1 MGCEHHQQTRGETEA
16 GAETHTGAHQAH
28 GRKAQ
33 RQVHIIVK
41 PRQKW
46 GRLTRFYPE
55 VLFPVSNVCFS
66 CQYTAFG
73 RGSKAQQ
80 LETDQAKYPQ
90 VTEEAEGRCTRMAGM
105 GEALEEWHPLDRGWE
120 ERTPFTASA
129 ANLSEMMECE
139 PNSPPTFF
147 QQGCLAQGSSLT
159 SPSCASWLCLTWSS
173 SCSCSASSC
182 CPSLLPHTSQE
193 ISATILMMVRRLLF
207 FQFGSLHSTLLM
219 LLEAFPFYFSFQLWI
234 K

>member
-1 MGCEHHQQTRGETEA
+1 MGCEHHQETRGETKA
-16 GAETHTGAHQAH
+16 GAETHTRAHQAH

-41 PRQKW
+41 PPQKW
-46 GRLTRFYPE
+46 GRLARFYPE
-55 VLFPVSNVCFS
+55 LLFPVSNVCFS

-73 RGSKAQQ
+73 RSSKAQQ

-90 VTEEAEGRCTRMAGM
+90 VTEEAEGRWTRMAGM
-105 GEALEEWHPLDRGWE
+105 GEALEEWHPPDRGWE

-129 ANLSEMMECE
+129 ANLSEMMECQ
-139 PNSPPTFF
+139 PNSSPAFF

-193 ISATILMMVRRLLF
+193 ISATILMMVRRILYFPVWLFAFHLINALGGFPLLF
-207 FQFGSLHSTLLM
+207 VLRASN
-219 LLEAFPFYFSFQLWI
+219 
-234 K
+234 